1 MNETTK
7 MIVVLTLL
15 SVISGGLLGAL
26 NHHFKDRIEN
36 QVMTFVKGPA
46 IRSIMAGSEN
56 DALNTRF
63 KMKVGNTE
71 KTFFVGVYH
80 HKPCVVAFEVEG
92 NGFADKLGLMVSF
105 DVGKNKLHAIDVTT
119 LMDTPGLGM
128 RAKTDPKFAAQFRG
142 LPLTSKIKVTTDGG
156 VINALSGATI
166 TSRGVCAAA
175 THAVQIYEKLK
186 PRIIKK
192 MNAVV
197 H

>member
-15 SVISGGLLGAL
+15 SLISGGLLGAL
-26 NHHFKDRIEN
+26 NNHFKGRIEDE
-36 QVMTFVKGPA
+36 VMKLVKGPA
-46 IRSIMAGSEN
+46 IRSIMTGSEN
-56 DALNTRF
+56 NALNTRF
-63 KMKVGNTE
+63 KMKVGKTE

-80 HKPCVVAFEVEG
+80 HKPSVVAFEVEG
-92 NGFADKLGLMVSF
+92 HGFADKLGLMVSF
-105 DVGKNKLHAIDVTT
+105 DVGKNKLHAIGVTT
-119 LMDTPGLGM
+119 LMDTPGLGL

-142 LPLTSKIKVTTDGG
+142 LPLNSKFKVTADGG

-166 TSRGVCAAA
+166 TSRGVCAATA
-175 THAVQIYEKLK
+175 KAVHIYEKLK

-192 MNAVV
+192 MNAAV